1 MVGRLDALRRQ
12 LTVRARRDGRR
23 RTGRPFATSPRRKAI
38 LGAVCAIVLAGAGCD
53 ARQADAEAAQRDAPP
68 AVRAPVATP
77 EGEPQAPG
85 DSLRDQRRAAELH
98 DFRATLGEPPTRLSG
113 GASTASELVR
123 RFASALERRDTAALR
138 AMALSRAEFAYLY
151 YDTHPI
157 SRPPY
162 DLSPG
167 LMWFQL
173 EGNSAH
179 GLRQLLAKRA
189 GFRLAIVG
197 HACDAPVPQGP
208 RNRFHGGC
216 VVRRQTP
223 AGDVV
228 EESLFGS
235 ILEREGIFKI
245 VSYSNDL

>member
-1 MVGRLDALRRQ
+1 M
-12 LTVRARRDGRR
+12 
-23 RTGRPFATSPRRKAI
+23 
-38 LGAVCAIVLAGAGCD
+38 LGAVTTIFLAGTACD
-53 ARQADAEAAQRDAPP
+53 ARQADAVLVERDRTP
-68 AVRAPVATP
+68 AVLAPAASP
-77 EGEPQAPG
+77 EGEPQAPA
-85 DSLRDQRRAAELH
+85 DSIREQRRTAELQ
-98 DFRATLGEPPTRLSG
+98 DFRSTLGAPPSRLRG
-113 GASTASELVR
+113 GPTSANELVR

-157 SRPPY
+157 SMPPY

-189 GFRLAIVG
+189 GFPLAIVG
-197 HACDAPVPQGP
+197 HACDAPVQQGP

-223 AGDVV
+223 AGIV

-235 ILEREGIFKI
+235 ILERDGIFKI